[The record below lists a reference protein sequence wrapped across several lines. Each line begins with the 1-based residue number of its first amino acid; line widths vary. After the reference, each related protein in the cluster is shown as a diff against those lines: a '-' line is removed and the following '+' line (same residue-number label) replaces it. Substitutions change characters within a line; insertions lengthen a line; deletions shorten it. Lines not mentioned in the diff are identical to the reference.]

1 MSGDVGGNAQ
11 MAVSPGTPAAVP
23 LDTHMALPP
32 AAQMAVPPGT
42 QIIIPGAAPA
52 PEPAAQTPPGP
63 GRALKVALS
72 SSPFYMGLVLVALVA
87 FFSFLHPGT
96 FASSFNIR
104 NIFLDASVLLIL
116 AVGTTYIMIAG
127 GFDLS
132 IGSVLVFSGVAAAQ
146 VMLRV
151 GSTDSLGTVA
161 LGFAVAL
168 LCGAAWGVFNG
179 LCITRLRVSALI
191 STLGSMGAAL
201 GGAYLLSD
209 GSDIRTVPNALIALG
224 HGSIGGV
231 PWLVVIT
238 AIMALAGGIVLHMTR
253 FGRHTFLVGSN
264 PEAARRAGINVSG
277 HLLKLYALSGLLAG
291 FAAMLSLGRFSTTT
305 LEGHAN
311 DPLEA
316 ITAVVLGGTALTG
329 GRGSVIGTVV
339 GVFIPAVLANGF
351 IIMGI
356 QPFWQMVVIG
366 FVVIAAVYADQIK
379 RGKGERL

>member
-1 MSGDVGGNAQ
+1 M
-11 MAVSPGTPAAVP
+11 TPDLAVP
-23 LDTHMALPP
+23 ELMP
-32 AAQMAVPPGT
+32 APPGV
-42 QIIIPGAAPA
+42 
-52 PEPAAQTPPGP
+52 
-63 GRALKVALS
+63 GRILKTATS
-72 SSPFYMGLVLVALVA
+72 SSPFYMGVILVLLVA
-87 FFSFLHPGT
+87 VFSFLHPAT

-132 IGSVLVFSGVAAAQ
+132 IGSVLVFSGVVAAQ
-146 VMLRV
+146 VMLEMGTDSPWTVVV
-151 GSTDSLGTVA
+151 GSVVA
-161 LGFAVAL
+161 LV
-168 LCGAAWGVFNG
+168 CGGAWGVFNG
-179 LCITRLRVSALI
+179 FCITRLRVSALI

-201 GGAYLLSD
+201 GAAYLVTD
-209 GSDIRTVPNALIALG
+209 GNDIRTVPNALIEFG
-224 HGSIGGV
+224 HGSFHGV
-231 PWLVVIT
+231 PWLVIVT
-238 AIMALAGGIVLHMTR
+238 AVVSVVGGVVLHMTQ

-264 PEAARRAGINVSG
+264 PEASRRSGIDVSR
-277 HLLKLYALSGLLAG
+277 HLLKLYALSGVLAG

-329 GRGSVIGTVV
+329 GRGSIIGTVV

-379 RGKGERL
+379 RQKSERL

>member
-1 MSGDVGGNAQ
+1 MSGNVE
-11 MAVSPGTPAAVP
+11 
-23 LDTHMALPP
+23 L
-32 AAQMAVPPGT
+32 
-42 QIIIPGAAPA
+42 APA
-52 PEPAAQTPPGP
+52 NAMQDVPGLGRTLKTAA
-63 GRALKVALS
+63 S
-72 SSPFYMGLVLVALVA
+72 SSPFYMGIVLLLLVA
-87 FFSFLHPGT
+87 FFSFLHPAT

-116 AVGTTYIMIAG
+116 AVGTTYIMVAG

-161 LGFAVAL
+161 LGFVVAL
-168 LCGAAWGVFNG
+168 LCGTAWGVFNG

-224 HGSIGGV
+224 HGSVGGV

-238 AIMALAGGIVLHMTR
+238 ALVALAGGIVLHMTR
-253 FGRHTFLVGSN
+253 FGRHTYLVGSN
-264 PEAARRAGINVSG
+264 PEASRRSGINVSG
-277 HLLKLYALSGLLAG
+277 HLLRLYALSGLLAG

-316 ITAVVLGGTALTG
+316 ITAVVLGGTSLTG

-379 RGKGERL
+379 RGRGERL

>member
-1 MSGDVGGNAQ
+1 MSAATGET
-11 MAVSPGTPAAVP
+11 PGQHA
-23 LDTHMALPP
+23 
-32 AAQMAVPPGT
+32 PPGKARILHT
-42 QIIIPGAAPA
+42 AM
-52 PEPAAQTPPGP
+52 
-63 GRALKVALS
+63 S
-72 SSPFYMGLVLVALVA
+72 SSPFYMGVILVLLVA
-87 FFSFLHPGT
+87 FFSFLHPTT

-116 AVGTTYIMIAG
+116 AVGTTYVMIAG

-132 IGSVLVFSGVAAAQ
+132 IGSVLVFSGVVSAQ
-146 VMLRV
+146 VMLRMGTNSLLTVFV
-151 GSTDSLGTVA
+151 G
-161 LGFAVAL
+161 FIIAL
-168 LCGAAWGVFNG
+168 LCGTAWGLFNG
-179 LCITRLRVSALI
+179 LCITRLRVSPLI

-201 GGAYLLSD
+201 GAAYLASD

-224 HGSIGGV
+224 HGSIGGI

-238 AIMALAGGIVLHMTR
+238 AIVAVAGAVVLHMTR
-253 FGRHTFLVGSN
+253 FGRHTYLIGSN
-264 PEAARRAGINVSG
+264 PEASRRAGINVSG
-277 HLLKLYALSGLLAG
+277 QLLKLYALSGFLAG

-329 GRGSVIGTVV
+329 GRGSIIGTVV

-379 RGKGERL
+379 RNKGERL

>member
-1 MSGDVGGNAQ
+1 MSQAHLADPV
-11 MAVSPGTPAAVP
+11 PA
-23 LDTHMALPP
+23 
-32 AAQMAVPPGT
+32 PPGLPRILKT
-42 QIIIPGAAPA
+42 AA
-52 PEPAAQTPPGP
+52 
-63 GRALKVALS
+63 S
-72 SSPFYMGLVLVALVA
+72 SSPFYMGVILVLLVA
-87 FFSFLHPGT
+87 FFSALHPTT
-96 FASSFNIR
+96 FASSFNVR

-116 AVGTTYIMIAG
+116 AVGTTYVMIAG

-132 IGSVLVFSGVAAAQ
+132 IGSVLVFSGVVAAQ
-146 VMLRV
+146 VMLTMD
-151 GSTDSLGTVA
+151 TDKLSTVA
-161 LGFAVAL
+161 VGFVVAL
-168 LCGAAWGVFNG
+168 VCGAGWGVFNG

-201 GGAYLLSD
+201 GAAYLVTD
-209 GSDIRTVPNALIALG
+209 GNDIRTVPNALITLG
-224 HGSIGGV
+224 HGTVGGV

-238 AIMALAGGIVLHMTR
+238 AVVAVIGAVVLHMTK
-253 FGRHTFLVGSN
+253 FGRHTYLVGSN
-264 PEAARRAGINVSG
+264 PEGSRRAGINVSG
-277 HLLKLYALSGLLAG
+277 HLLKLYVLSGVLAG

-316 ITAVVLGGTALTG
+316 ITAVVLGGTSLTG
-329 GRGSVIGTVV
+329 GRGSIIGTVV

-379 RGKGERL
+379 RQKSERI

>member
-1 MSGDVGGNAQ
+1 MSVELH
-11 MAVSPGTPAAVP
+11 AAAADPMQLVP
-23 LDTHMALPP
+23 SAGRTLRT
-32 AAQMAVPPGT
+32 AA
-42 QIIIPGAAPA
+42 
-52 PEPAAQTPPGP
+52 
-63 GRALKVALS
+63 S
-72 SSPFYMGLVLVALVA
+72 SSPFYMGVVLLVLAG
-87 FFSFLHPGT
+87 FFSYLHPAT
-96 FASSFNIR
+96 FASGFNVR
-104 NIFLDASVLLIL
+104 NIFLDASVLLVL

-146 VMLRV
+146 VMLWI
-151 GSTDSLGTVA
+151 GNTESLGTVA
-161 LGFAVAL
+161 VGFAVAL
-168 LCGAAWGVFNG
+168 LCGAGWGLFNG

-231 PWLVVIT
+231 PWLVLISG
-238 AIMALAGGIVLHMTR
+238 AMALAGGIVLHMTR
-253 FGRHTFLVGSN
+253 FGRHTYLVGSN
-264 PEAARRAGINVSG
+264 PEAARRAGINVSR

-291 FAAMLSLGRFSTTT
+291 VAAMLSLGRFSTTT

-379 RGKGERL
+379 RGSGERL

>member
-1 MSGDVGGNAQ
+1 
-11 MAVSPGTPAAVP
+11 
-23 LDTHMALPP
+23 
-32 AAQMAVPPGT
+32 
-42 QIIIPGAAPA
+42 
-52 PEPAAQTPPGP
+52 
-63 GRALKVALS
+63 
-72 SSPFYMGLVLVALVA
+72 
-87 FFSFLHPGT
+87 
-96 FASSFNIR
+96 
-104 NIFLDASVLLIL
+104 
-116 AVGTTYIMIAG
+116 
-127 GFDLS
+127 
-132 IGSVLVFSGVAAAQ
+132 
-146 VMLRV
+146 
-151 GSTDSLGTVA
+151 VA
-161 LGFAVAL
+161 LGFVVAL
-168 LCGAAWGVFNG
+168 LCGAAWGAFNG

-209 GSDIRTVPNALIALG
+209 GSDIRTVPDRLIAFG
-224 HGSIGGV
+224 HGSVGGV

-238 AIMALAGGIVLHMTR
+238 ALVTLVGGIVLHMTR
-253 FGRHTFLVGSN
+253 FGRHTYLVGSN
-264 PEAARRAGINVSG
+264 PEASRRAGINVSR
-277 HLLKLYALSGLLAG
+277 HLLKLYMLSGLLAG

-329 GRGSVIGTVV
+329 GRGSIIGTVV

-379 RGKGERL
+379 RGKAERL

>member
-1 MSGDVGGNAQ
+1 MSEII
-11 MAVSPGTPAAVP
+11 TAAP
-23 LDTHMALPP
+23 DGLQA
-32 AAQMAVPPGT
+32 PPGLGRT
-42 QIIIPGAAPA
+42 LKTAA
-52 PEPAAQTPPGP
+52 
-63 GRALKVALS
+63 S
-72 SSPFYMGLVLVALVA
+72 SSPFYMGVVLLALVA
-87 FFSFLHPGT
+87 FFSFLHPTT

-104 NIFLDASVLLIL
+104 HIFLDASVLLIL

-146 VMLRV
+146 VMLRY
-151 GSTDSLGTVA
+151 GNTESLWTVA
-161 LGFAVAL
+161 MGFVVAL
-168 LCGAAWGVFNG
+168 VCGTAWGAFNG
-179 LCITRLRVSALI
+179 WCITRLRVSALI
-191 STLGSMGAAL
+191 STLGTMGAAL

-209 GSDIRTVPNALIALG
+209 GSDIRTVPNALITLG

-238 AIMALAGGIVLHMTR
+238 AVMALVGGVVLHMTR
-253 FGRHTFLVGSN
+253 FGRHTYLVGSN
-264 PEAARRAGINVSG
+264 PEASRRAGINVSG
-277 HLLKLYALSGLLAG
+277 HLLRLYALSGLLAG

-316 ITAVVLGGTALTG
+316 ITAVVLGGTSLTG
-329 GRGSVIGTVV
+329 GRGSVAGTVV

>member
-1 MSGDVGGNAQ
+1 VSGE
-11 MAVSPGTPAAVP
+11 AASRP
-23 LDTHMALPP
+23 TGLAP
-32 AAQMAVPPGT
+32 PPGWGRT
-42 QIIIPGAAPA
+42 LRAAA
-52 PEPAAQTPPGP
+52 G
-63 GRALKVALS
+63 
-72 SSPFYMGLVLVALVA
+72 SSPFWMGLILIGLVV
-87 FFSFLHPGT
+87 FFSVLRPAT
-96 FASSFNIR
+96 FPSSFNLR
-104 NIFLDASVLLIL
+104 NVLLDASVLLIL
-116 AVGTTYIMIAG
+116 AVGATYVMVAG

-132 IGSVLVFSGVAAAQ
+132 IGSVLVFSGVVAAQ
-146 VMLRV
+146 MMLQ
-151 GSTDSLGTVA
+151 LGTENLSTVFIG
-161 LGFAVAL
+161 LLIAL

-191 STLGSMGAAL
+191 TTLGSMGAAL

-209 GSDIRTVPNALIALG
+209 GNDIRTVPDALIRVG

-231 PWLVVIT
+231 PYLVIAT
-238 AIMALAGGIVLHMTR
+238 AIVSVVAAIVLHMTR
-253 FGRHTFLVGSN
+253 FGRHTYLIGSN
-264 PEAARRAGINVSG
+264 PEAARRAGINVDR

-305 LEGHAN
+305 IEGHAQ

-316 ITAVVLGGTALTG
+316 ITAVVLGGTSLTG
-329 GRGSVIGTVV
+329 GRGSIVGTAV

-379 RGKGERL
+379 RQKSERL

>member
-1 MSGDVGGNAQ
+1 MNVDVNITPPD
-11 MAVSPGTPAAVP
+11 AV
-23 LDTHMALPP
+23 
-32 AAQMAVPPGT
+32 QEPPGL
-42 QIIIPGAAPA
+42 
-52 PEPAAQTPPGP
+52 
-63 GRALKVALS
+63 GRTLKVAAS
-72 SSPFYMGLVLVALVA
+72 SSPFYMGLVLLALVA
-87 FFSFLHPGT
+87 FFSFLHPAT
-96 FASSFNIR
+96 FASGFNVR

-146 VMLRV
+146 VMLAA

-161 LGFAVAL
+161 LGFVVAL
-168 LCGAAWGVFNG
+168 LCGTAWGLFNG
-179 LCITRLRVSALI
+179 FCITRLRVSALI
-191 STLGSMGAAL
+191 STLGTMGAAL
-201 GGAYLLSD
+201 GGAYLLSN

-224 HGSIGGV
+224 HGSVGGV
-231 PWLVVIT
+231 PWLVVVT
-238 AIMALAGGIVLHMTR
+238 AVVALVGGVVLHMTR

-264 PEAARRAGINVSG
+264 PEASRRAGVNVSG
-277 HLLKLYALSGLLAG
+277 HLLRLYALSGLLAG

-379 RGKGERL
+379 RQRTDRV

>member
-1 MSGDVGGNAQ
+1 MSQDV
-11 MAVSPGTPAAVP
+11 SAA
-23 LDTHMALPP
+23 
-32 AAQMAVPPGT
+32 
-42 QIIIPGAAPA
+42 
-52 PEPAAQTPPGP
+52 PPGP
-63 GRALKVALS
+63 VPMPAPPRLGGLVRAAS
-72 SSPFYMGLVLVALVA
+72 SSPFYMGVVLVVLVG
-87 FFSFLHPGT
+87 FFSFLHPAT
-96 FASSFNIR
+96 FASSFNVR

-146 VMLRV
+146 VMLAV
-151 GSTDSLGTVA
+151 GSTDSLATVA
-161 LGFAVAL
+161 LGFVVAL
-168 LCGAAWGVFNG
+168 LCGTAWGLFNG

-201 GGAYLLSD
+201 GGAYLLSN

-238 AIMALAGGIVLHMTR
+238 AIVALVGGVVLHMTR
-253 FGRHTFLVGSN
+253 FGRHTYLVGSN
-264 PEAARRAGINVSG
+264 AEAARRAGIDVSG
-277 HLLKLYALSGLLAG
+277 HLLRLYALSGLLAG

-316 ITAVVLGGTALTG
+316 ITAVVLGGTALAG

-379 RGKGERL
+379 RQRTDRA

>member
-1 MSGDVGGNAQ
+1 MSEII
-11 MAVSPGTPAAVP
+11 TAAP
-23 LDTHMALPP
+23 DGLQA
-32 AAQMAVPPGT
+32 PPGLGRT
-42 QIIIPGAAPA
+42 LKTAA
-52 PEPAAQTPPGP
+52 
-63 GRALKVALS
+63 S
-72 SSPFYMGLVLVALVA
+72 SSPFYMGVVLLALVA
-87 FFSFLHPGT
+87 FFSFLHPTT

-146 VMLRV
+146 VMLRY
-151 GSTDSLGTVA
+151 GNTESLWTVA
-161 LGFAVAL
+161 MGFVVAL
-168 LCGAAWGVFNG
+168 VCGTAWGAFNG
-179 LCITRLRVSALI
+179 WCITRLRVSALI
-191 STLGSMGAAL
+191 STLGTMGAAL

-209 GSDIRTVPNALIALG
+209 GSDIRTVPNALITLG

-238 AIMALAGGIVLHMTR
+238 AVMALVGGVVLHMTR
-253 FGRHTFLVGSN
+253 FGRHTYLVGSN
-264 PEAARRAGINVSG
+264 PEASRRAGINVSR
-277 HLLKLYALSGLLAG
+277 HLLRLYALSGLLAG

-316 ITAVVLGGTALTG
+316 ITAVVLGGTSLTG
-329 GRGSVIGTVV
+329 GRGSVAGTVV

>member
-1 MSGDVGGNAQ
+1 MSGNVE
-11 MAVSPGTPAAVP
+11 
-23 LDTHMALPP
+23 L
-32 AAQMAVPPGT
+32 
-42 QIIIPGAAPA
+42 APA
-52 PEPAAQTPPGP
+52 NAMQEVPGL
-63 GRALKVALS
+63 GRTLKTAVS
-72 SSPFYMGLVLVALVA
+72 SSPFYMGVVLLLLVA
-87 FFSFLHPGT
+87 FFSFLHPAT
-96 FASSFNIR
+96 FASSFNVR

-116 AVGTTYIMIAG
+116 SVGTTYIMVAG

-151 GSTDSLGTVA
+151 GNTDSLGTVG
-161 LGFAVAL
+161 LGFVVAL
-168 LCGAAWGVFNG
+168 LCGTAWGVFNG

-191 STLGSMGAAL
+191 STLGTMGAAL

-209 GSDIRTVPNALIALG
+209 GSDIRTVPDALIALG
-224 HGSIGGV
+224 HGSVAGV

-238 AIMALAGGIVLHMTR
+238 ALVALAGGIVLHMTR

-264 PEAARRAGINVSG
+264 PEASRRAGINVSG
-277 HLLKLYALSGLLAG
+277 HLLRLYALSGLLAG

-316 ITAVVLGGTALTG
+316 ITAVVLGGTALAG
-329 GRGSVIGTVV
+329 GRGSIIGTVV

-379 RGKGERL
+379 RGRGERL

>member
-1 MSGDVGGNAQ
+1 MSSGSMNPDAAATQPITVTEPLPLQAPPSVGHLVKTG
-11 MAVSPGTPAAVP
+11 
-23 LDTHMALPP
+23 
-32 AAQMAVPPGT
+32 
-42 QIIIPGAAPA
+42 
-52 PEPAAQTPPGP
+52 
-63 GRALKVALS
+63 LS
-72 SSPFYMGLVLVALVA
+72 SSPFYMGVILVVLVA
-87 FFSFLHPGT
+87 FFSFLHPST

-104 NIFLDASVLLIL
+104 NIFLDASVLLVL

-132 IGSVLVFSGVAAAQ
+132 IGSVLVFSGVVAAQ
-146 VMLRV
+146 VMLRMD
-151 GSTDSLGTVA
+151 TESLFTVAVGTV
-161 LGFAVAL
+161 VAL
-168 LCGAAWGVFNG
+168 ACGAAWGVFNG

-191 STLGSMGAAL
+191 ATLGSMGAAL
-201 GGAYLLSD
+201 GAAYIISD
-209 GSDIRTVPNALIALG
+209 GTDIRTVPNALIAAG
-224 HGSIGGV
+224 HGAIAGV
-231 PWLVVIT
+231 PWLVVVT
-238 AIMALAGGIVLHMTR
+238 AIVALLGAVMLHMTR
-253 FGRHTFLVGSN
+253 FGRHTYLVGSN
-264 PEAARRAGINVSG
+264 PEASRRAGINVNG

-291 FAAMLSLGRFSTTT
+291 FAAMMSLGRFSTTT

-316 ITAVVLGGTALTG
+316 ITAVVLGGTSLTG

-379 RGKGERL
+379 RGKGDRV

>member
-1 MSGDVGGNAQ
+1 MSGDAAATQPG
-11 MAVSPGTPAAVP
+11 AVSEASGLPRPQGLGRKLRVAV
-23 LDTHMALPP
+23 
-32 AAQMAVPPGT
+32 
-42 QIIIPGAAPA
+42 
-52 PEPAAQTPPGP
+52 
-63 GRALKVALS
+63 S
-72 SSPFYMGLVLVALVA
+72 SSPFYMGVILLLLVA
-87 FFSFLHPGT
+87 FFSVLHPAT
-96 FASSFNIR
+96 FASSYNVR

-132 IGSVLVFSGVAAAQ
+132 IGSVLVFSGVVAAQ
-146 VMLRV
+146 VMLHF
-151 GSTDSLGTVA
+151 GTDSLFTVA
-161 LGFAVAL
+161 IGFVVAL
-168 LCGAAWGVFNG
+168 ACGAAWGAFNG
-179 LCITRLRVSALI
+179 FCITKLRVSALI
-191 STLGSMGAAL
+191 STLGTMGAAL
-201 GGAYLLSD
+201 GGAYLVSD
-209 GSDIRTVPNALIALG
+209 GNDIRTVPDALISLG
-224 HGSIGGV
+224 HGSVGGV

-238 AIMALAGGIVLHMTR
+238 AVMAVIGGIVLHMTR

-264 PEAARRAGINVSG
+264 PEGSRRAGINVAG
-277 HLLKLYALSGLLAG
+277 HLLRLYMLSGLLAG

-316 ITAVVLGGTALTG
+316 ITAVVLGGTTLTG
-329 GRGSVIGTVV
+329 GRGTIIGTVI

-379 RGKGERL
+379 RQKGEGV

>member
-1 MSGDVGGNAQ
+1 MNVDVKITPPD
-11 MAVSPGTPAAVP
+11 AV
-23 LDTHMALPP
+23 LE
-32 AAQMAVPPGT
+32 PPGL
-42 QIIIPGAAPA
+42 
-52 PEPAAQTPPGP
+52 
-63 GRALKVALS
+63 GRTLKVAAS
-72 SSPFYMGLVLVALVA
+72 SSPFYMGLVLLALVA
-87 FFSFLHPGT
+87 FFSFLHPAT
-96 FASSFNIR
+96 FASSFNVR

-146 VMLRV
+146 VMLAA

-161 LGFAVAL
+161 LGFVVAL
-168 LCGAAWGVFNG
+168 LCGTAWGLFNG
-179 LCITRLRVSALI
+179 FCITRLRVSALI
-191 STLGSMGAAL
+191 STLGTMGAAL
-201 GGAYLLSD
+201 GGAYLLSN

-224 HGSIGGV
+224 HGSVGGV

-238 AIMALAGGIVLHMTR
+238 GIVALAGGIVLHMTR

-264 PEAARRAGINVSG
+264 PEASRRAGVNVSG
-277 HLLKLYALSGLLAG
+277 HLLRLYALSGLLAG

-316 ITAVVLGGTALTG
+316 ITAVVLGGTSLTG

-379 RGKGERL
+379 RQRTDRV